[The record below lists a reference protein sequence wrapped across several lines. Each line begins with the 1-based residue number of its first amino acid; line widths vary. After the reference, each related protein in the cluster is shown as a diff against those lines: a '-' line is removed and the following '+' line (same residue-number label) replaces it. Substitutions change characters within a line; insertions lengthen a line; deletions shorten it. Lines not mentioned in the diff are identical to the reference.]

1 MAQQTDSELFVEHP
15 LEQTSTNTYA
25 GLTYDWDNDQTDDI
39 FIVNY
44 NQPNQ
49 LFMGVRNQGIVI
61 PGAFTEVTTDPITLD
76 SKPSIG
82 ATTFARLFPAVFRC
96 FFRCCFFAAVFVGVS
111 RSFWRPFPLIS
122 AGFLGA
128 QVRSPRTT
136 TEMAP
141 LTLSC

>member
-1 MAQQTDSELFVEHP
+1 MTIFRGPTCPVGDFPTILQRVNLSTRPSRKP
-15 LEQTSTNTYA
+15 TTPQTSTNTYA

-82 ATTFARLFPAVFRC
+82 ATTFARLFPAVFR
-96 FFRCCFFAAVFVGVS
+96 
-111 RSFWRPFPLIS
+111 L
-122 AGFLGA
+122 
-128 QVRSPRTT
+128 SP
-136 TEMAP
+136 A
-141 LTLSC
+141 